1 MDQYSLWH
9 GSIHS
14 YRQSL
19 SSTTA
24 LSQVCDEIFAA
35 SEEKEIA
42 SIIAVDESSAFD
54 SINHEILIQKLKIY
68 RLHDDTLAWI
78 QDYITF
84 RTQYV
89 TIGAQDSIMKPTTM
103 GIPQGSI
110 LGPILFNIYIND
122 LPEIIKNKSTCQQLI
137 HLNNDELFGDTCRKC
152 GNLSIYADDA
162 VYTISN
168 KNRDKNQQRLQ
179 EVLEMIKKTT

>member
-1 MDQYSLWH
+1 MDQFNLWH

-35 SEEKEIA
+35 SDDKEIA

-54 SINHEILIQKLKIY
+54 SINHEILIQKLKMYKMHNETIE
-68 RLHDDTLAWI
+68 WI
-78 QDYITF
+78 QDYISF

-89 TIGAQDSIMKPTTM
+89 TIGAHDSIMTQTTM

-110 LGPILFNIYIND
+110 MGPLLFNLYIND
-122 LPEIIKNKSTCQQLI
+122 IPEVVKDKNTCQQYV
-137 HLNNDELFGDTCRKC
+137 HQDNNELFGNTCRKC
-152 GNLSIYADDA
+152 GNLSVYADDA
-162 VYTISN
+162 VYTIAN
-168 KNRDKNQQRLQ
+168 KNRIKNQERLQ
-179 EVLEMIKKTT
+179 